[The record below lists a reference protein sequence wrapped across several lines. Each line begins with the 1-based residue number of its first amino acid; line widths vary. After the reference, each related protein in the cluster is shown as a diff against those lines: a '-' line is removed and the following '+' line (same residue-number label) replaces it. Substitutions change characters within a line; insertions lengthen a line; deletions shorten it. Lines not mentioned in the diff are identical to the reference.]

1 MADSARLLFLF
12 DTKSLIL
19 IVIEHK
25 IGATWNNAIIAIQ
38 KDFNDLSFEALR
50 TLFF

>member
-12 DTKSLIL
+12 DFKSLIL

-25 IGATWNNAIIAIQ
+25 RGATWKNAIIAIQ
-38 KDFNDLSFEALR
+38 KTCVISPLKGL
-50 TLFF
+50 